1 MAHAARPSTLRVPL
15 GPSRVYSGFVTIVH
29 LLAATALFASNLPP
43 WMQLAGAVGVVVSL
57 WHESR
62 HTWRTRD
69 GSRILAL
76 EADAHGGWRIES
88 TRGLHP
94 ARLLA
99 SSRFWTQVLF
109 LHFVVDGRKLYLPLV
124 FDAVPDGSLRRL
136 RVRLLTRPVITESR
150 QVSRGV

>member
-1 MAHAARPSTLRVPL
+1 MGHAARPSTLRVPVR
-15 GPSRVYSGFVTIVH
+15 PSRIYSGLLTIVH
-29 LLAATALFASNLPP
+29 LLAAIAMFASNLPL
-43 WMQLAGAVGVVVSL
+43 WMQLAGVVALGGSL

-69 GSRILAL
+69 GNRILAL

-99 SSRFWTQVLF
+99 SSRFWTRVLF
-109 LHFVVDGRKLYLPLV
+109 LHFDVDGRKLHLPLV
-124 FDAVPDGSLRRL
+124 FDSVPGGSFRRL
-136 RVRLLTRPVITESR
+136 RVRLLTRPFTTESR
-150 QVSRGV
+150 QVSRGA

>member
-1 MAHAARPSTLRVPL
+1 MGHAARPSTLRVPVR
-15 GPSRVYSGFVTIVH
+15 PSRIYYGLVTIVH
-29 LLAATALFASNLPP
+29 FLAAIALFASNLPL
-43 WMQLAGAVGVVVSL
+43 WMQLAGTVALCASL

-76 EADAHGGWRIES
+76 EADAHGGWHIES

-99 SSRFWTQVLF
+99 SSRFWTRVLF
-109 LHFVVDGRKLYLPLV
+109 LHFDADGRKLHLPLV
-124 FDAVPDGSLRRL
+124 FDSVPGGSLRRL
-136 RVRLLTRPVITESR
+136 RVRLLTGPVTTESR
-150 QVSRGV
+150 QVSRGA